1 MMKHEHFIQECFKA
15 TFPYSSGATD
25 PLKSLSN
32 SAKPYKKFPQFT
44 DHECEILTN
53 P

>member
-1 MMKHEHFIQECFKA
+1 MMKHERFIQECFKA
-15 TFPYSSGATD
+15 IFLNISGASD

-32 SAKPYKKFPQFT
+32 SAKPYKKFSQFT
-44 DHECEILTN
+44 DHESETCTI